1 MGTVRQ
7 RRRSKHGAMASSS
20 RKSKRKVA
28 ERRYKT
34 KTGMSESGKKS
45 WDDRLTVD
53 ELYGRMGLASK
64 ANAKRTHK
72 VKVSAQVEPL
82 EKKGL

>member
-34 KTGMSESGKKS
+34 KTGMSESGKKVGGGVWVCDFCS
-45 WDDRLTVD
+45 VGAFVSVSDP
-53 ELYGRMGLASK
+53 LA
-64 ANAKRTHK
+64 
-72 VKVSAQVEPL
+72 
-82 EKKGL
+82 GGC